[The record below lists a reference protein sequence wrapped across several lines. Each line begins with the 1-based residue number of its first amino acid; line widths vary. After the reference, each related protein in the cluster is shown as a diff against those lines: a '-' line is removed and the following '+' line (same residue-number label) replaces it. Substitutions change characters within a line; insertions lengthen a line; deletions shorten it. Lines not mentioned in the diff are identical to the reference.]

1 MRKVLAVAG
10 VVLRSWS
17 RRKEGYILVLLLAL
31 LQYAVASLGT
41 PGAGGSGLYLFDA
54 GLLLAWLFGW
64 VVAIH
69 VGASELP
76 GEESRGTVFLLL
88 AKPLSRAELL
98 AGKWLGAWAA
108 VCACT
113 LACYA
118 VALGFAALH
127 GLHPPAAV
135 LLQACLLHLVSLSV
149 LTALA
154 MALSTR
160 MNRDAALATA
170 TVAALALYLV
180 VPRIPQLACYAHGW
194 RAAALDV
201 CYYAL
206 PHLEL
211 FDLRRRVLHGFGPLP
226 GGVLATL
233 IAYGAVW
240 TGALLVAAW
249 CAYRNR
255 RFRRDRL
262 LE

>member
-1 MRKVLAVAG
+1 MRNILAVAG
-10 VVLRSWS
+10 VVLRGWS
-17 RRKEGYILVLLLAL
+17 RRKDGYILVLLLAL
-31 LQYAVASLGT
+31 LQYAVASLGA
-41 PGAGGSGLYLFDA
+41 PGTESSGLYLFDA
-54 GLLLAWLFGW
+54 GLLLAWCFGW
-64 VVAIH
+64 VIAMH

-76 GEESRGTVFLLL
+76 GEESRGTVYLLL

-98 AGKWLGAWAA
+98 AGKWLGAWGA
-108 VCACT
+108 VAACT

-118 VALGFAALH
+118 VALAFALVH
-127 GLHPPAAV
+127 GVRPPAGV
-135 LLQACLLHLVSLSV
+135 LLQAALLHLVSLSV

-154 MALSTR
+154 LALSTR
-160 MNRDAALATA
+160 LNRDATLAT
-170 TVAALALYLV
+170 TGVAALALALV

-194 RAAALDV
+194 RGVALDA

-226 GGVLATL
+226 AGVLAQL
-233 IAYGAVW
+233 VAYGAAW

-249 CAYRNR
+249 CAYRRR